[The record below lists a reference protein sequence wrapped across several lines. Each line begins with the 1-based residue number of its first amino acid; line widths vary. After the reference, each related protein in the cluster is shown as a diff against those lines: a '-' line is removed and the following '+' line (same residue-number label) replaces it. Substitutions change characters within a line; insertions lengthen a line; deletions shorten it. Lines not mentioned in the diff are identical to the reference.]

1 VSSNSEVA
9 VTKTLVEIP
18 DELMEDARKAVGPKA
33 TKAETV
39 RIALAELVRRRK
51 LEAMMARLD
60 EGALSDLDDPEI
72 VRSAQR

>member
-1 VSSNSEVA
+1 M
-9 VTKTLVEIP
+9 TKTLVEIP
-18 DELMEDARKAVGPKA
+18 DELMDAARKAVGPKA

-39 RIALAELVRRRK
+39 RLALVELVRRRK

-72 VRSAQR
+72 VRSARR